1 MNLKLKGKMVVEG
14 AGGLGPEPVEGE
26 DYNFDEG
33 HPDDEFLDED
43 DDDFARKLREVEDTT
58 VGEVQVEALFGRV
71 QMKRV
76 MKHSVPLQEEIIIE
90 ILSRLPVRSLL
101 RFKFASKG
109 WMALISEPYFT
120 MKHLN
125 HAKNDQNPQ
134 KFLVSLRYLLKDDFS
149 LYCSSLSSVQRIE
162 EVQKLD
168 CPSNGKPWRR
178 CKLYCCYDR
187 LVLIGVLNYRD
198 KTNRL
203 LLWNPS
209 TRESIVLP
217 DQKFSLERRWCTWGL
232 GYDSVSDDYKILKI
246 DDKARSEILALRSGS
261 WRLTNNY
268 PIGNCPDLL
277 CTESLVFVHGAFHWI
292 DDIARS
298 TVTALSISSEVY
310 TKIPLPAQM
319 LSIYSHK
326 CGQLVSVLTEKLCV
340 YVNYMSQ
347 VGNTFRFWVMKDYGV
362 TESWTRLFTI
372 PGPGFL
378 SVIPKY
384 RFSDGV
390 VLLCYRNRG
399 LGTVLRTSKAPLE
412 LCPQSGPSQT
422 GFVYTK
428 SLFFPKLVR

>member
-1 MNLKLKGKMVVEG
+1 
-14 AGGLGPEPVEGE
+14 
-26 DYNFDEG
+26 
-33 HPDDEFLDED
+33 
-43 DDDFARKLREVEDTT
+43 
-58 VGEVQVEALFGRV
+58 
-71 QMKRV
+71 
-76 MKHSVPLQEEIIIE
+76 MKHSVPLQEEIIME

-101 RFKFASKG
+101 RFKCVSKC
-109 WMALISEPYFT
+109 WMTLISEPYFT
-120 MKHLN
+120 LKHRN
-125 HAKNDQNPQ
+125 RAKNDQNSQ
-134 KFLVSLRYLLKDDFS
+134 KFLVSRKDVLEDEFS

-187 LVLIGVLNYRD
+187 LVLIGVFNYRD

-209 TRESIVLP
+209 TRESIVLL

-246 DDKARSEILALRSGS
+246 DLESCSEILALKSGS

-268 PIGNCPDLL
+268 PIGNRPDLL

-292 DDIARS
+292 DNITRS

-310 TKIPLPAQM
+310 TEIPLPEKI
-319 LSIYSHK
+319 LSIYDHK
-326 CGQLVSVLTEKLCV
+326 
-340 YVNYMSQ
+340 
-347 VGNTFRFWVMKDYGV
+347 FWVMKDYGV
-362 TESWTRLFTI
+362 TESWAELFTI
-372 PGPGFL
+372 PGPSFL

-384 RFSDGV
+384 RFSVGV

-399 LGTVLRTSKAPLE
+399 LCTVLRTSKAL
-412 LCPQSGPSQT
+412 LQLRPQSDFSQT
-422 GFVYTK
+422 GNSIVKGYSRSVL
-428 SLFFPKLVR
+428 SLKVRSCIAKGLWDILCNPYPRFEARTSLERALKRYPIRLHA